1 MPTMVPVKI
10 TQTQEEIDNPTMAIP
25 HWNAFFVPQIL
36 EIKEIPEIAEIAEIT
51 GIAGIAEIPERRLT
65 QKTLKFFDNKF
76 ERQSG
81 PTHACVPVDEH
92 VRGDGTIVPSYMRKQ
107 VKPKKQPKTRNSNK
121 RTGKAKAQKGAF
133 PRMPV
138 GYKHKGDYDAAFSSH
153 LEDRLALTRGNK
165 K

>member
-1 MPTMVPVKI
+1 MIPVQI
-10 TQTQEEIDNPTMAIP
+10 TQTQDEIDNPTMAFP
-25 HWNAFFVPQIL
+25 HWDGFFESELAGNA
-36 EIKEIPEIAEIAEIT
+36 EISEIAQIP
-51 GIAGIAEIPERRLT
+51 EIPERRLT
-65 QKTLKFFDNKF
+65 QKTLKFFDKKF
-76 ERQSG
+76 ERKSG

-92 VRGDGTIVPSYMRKQ
+92 VRGDGTIVPSYMRNQ
-107 VKPKKQPKTRNSNK
+107 VKPKKESKTRNSNK

-153 LEDRLALTRGNK
+153 LEDKLALSRGSK